1 MEGVNMNII
10 KTDINYCSLNAQIDI
25 VNIQFDADI
34 LLTMNSTTADLFTSE
49 LYDYKPDD
57 VGKLCTY
64 EGNKVY
70 IDDDLPL
77 GEVKIWV
84 DSDQINRMKN

>member
-1 MEGVNMNII
+1 MNII
-10 KTDINYCSLNAQIDI
+10 KTDVNYCSLNAQIDI

-34 LLTMNSTTADLFTSE
+34 LLTMNSTTADLFASGF
-49 LYDYKPDD
+49 YDCESDD
-57 VGKLCTY
+57 AGKLCSY

-84 DSDQINRMKN
+84 DSDQINKMKN